1 MSSSTSTGQAGDLR
15 NPYALRRHQ
24 REALD
29 AVDRVRAGGGTRAWV
44 VLPPGAGKT
53 LVGLETARRRGH
65 RTVVLSPNT
74 AIQAQWLRGWDELLP
89 HVDHPSR
96 AGSDRDLAAFFTAL
110 TYQSLATFL
119 PDEEVDEEGRQQSLL
134 ARLHPNGK
142 ALVERLRAEPD
153 LTVVLDECHHLLEVW
168 GRLLNEVLAELPN
181 AFVLGLTAT
190 PPATLTPAQAALVEE
205 LFGGI
210 GYEASV
216 PAVVR
221 EGHLAPFAEMAW
233 LTTPSSRERDY
244 ITGQAERFAELVH
257 GLTDPR
263 FGSIGFLDWV
273 DRRFV
278 RATEG
283 AVSWHRLVKDQPDLC
298 DAALRLHHAGLVGLP
313 DGARLLEQHRQAP
326 SAEDWVALIDDW
338 ARRHLQR
345 TGDPADEDVVDTIRR
360 ALPAV
365 GYRWTRAGIRRGR
378 SPVDRVLARSEAKAD
393 ALAQIISVERRN
405 LGARLRM
412 LVLCDHEHVSSV
424 LPVDLH
430 GVMPAEAG
438 SAQLALER
446 LLSDP
451 DTGDLSP
458 LLVTGSRVAGA
469 PETLKRLAALVAV
482 EDPGLAARLDVEEA
496 DGNVAQLTGAWS
508 SREWVLWATRFFE
521 VGGSQVLIGTRALL
535 GEGWDAPAVT
545 GLVDLTTAT
554 TSTAVVQTRGRA
566 LRLDPR
572 WPEKVAITWT
582 VVCVT
587 DAHPKGAADWER
599 FVRKHQGFFGV
610 DEHGDVVDGVAH
622 VHDRFS
628 PYAPPTV
635 AELDE
640 CNGAMVVRSEDR
652 VEVAQR
658 WRVGEPYVDTQMHT
672 LRVLP
677 ERTRSGAATSE
688 GVLADPRP
696 QNGDAAS
703 SLPSR
708 VVLRPTGLDLRH
720 DVPGPWRPPRA
731 VLAGTLLTL
740 GVLLVVAHPVLAA
753 VVALAGGVLVQAG
766 VAAARGRSH
775 LHEVSRRPSIARVAC
790 AVADALRAAGM
801 SPVGASSVRVT
812 VDADGGYRC
821 ALDGVSPDVSALFAT
836 ALDEVVSPMT
846 TPRYVIPRYVAD
858 PPPPGP
864 AGCRA
869 GFAAANGLARP
880 SGEVWHSVPTVLGVR
895 AEYARLF
902 ASAWDTWVGGG
913 APVYTNSPEG
923 EGILVTHRGSDPFDV
938 TTALRLHWR

>member
-1 MSSSTSTGQAGDLR
+1 MSSPTSTGQSGGLR
-15 NPYALRRHQ
+15 NPYTLRRHQ

-74 AIQAQWLRGWDELLP
+74 AIQTQWLRGWDELLP
-89 HVDHPSR
+89 DSDHSAR
-96 AGSDRDLAAFFTAL
+96 SGSERDLAAFFTAL

-119 PDEEVDEEGRQQSLL
+119 PDEEVDEEGHRQSLM
-134 ARLHPNGK
+134 ARLHPNGR
-142 ALVERLRAEPD
+142 ALVERLRAEPE

-190 PPATLTPAQAALVEE
+190 PPATLTPGQAGLVEE

-210 GYEASV
+210 VYEASI

-221 EGHLAPFAEMAW
+221 EGHLAPFAELAW
-233 LTTPSSRERDY
+233 LTTPSPREHDY

-278 RATEG
+278 LATEG
-283 AVSWHRLVKDQPDLC
+283 AISWHRLAREEPELC
-298 DAALRLHHAGLVGLP
+298 DAALRLHHVGLVGLP
-313 DGARLLEQHRQAP
+313 DGVRLLEQHRQSP
-326 SAEDWVALIDDW
+326 TAEDWVALIDDW

-360 ALPAV
+360 TLPAV

-378 SPVDRVLARSEAKAD
+378 SPVDRVLARSEAKTD
-393 ALAQIISVERRN
+393 ALAQIISTERRN
-405 LGARLRM
+405 LGERLRM
-412 LVLCDHEHVSSV
+412 LVLCDHERVSAV

-451 DTGDLSP
+451 CTADLSP
-458 LLVTGSRVAGA
+458 LLVTGSRVAAA
-469 PETLKRLAALVAV
+469 PETLERLVALVAY
-482 EDPGLAARLDVEEA
+482 EDPRLAARLSVEIG
-496 DGNVAQLTGAWS
+496 DGDIAHLTGAWS
-508 SREWVLWATRFFE
+508 SREWVRWATRFFE
-521 VGGSQVLIGTRALL
+521 TGGSQVLIGTRALL

-566 LRLDPR
+566 LRLDPG

-610 DEHGDVVDGVAH
+610 DEEGDVVDGVAH

-628 PYAPPTV
+628 PYAPP
-635 AELDE
+635 AADDLDE

-652 VEVAQR
+652 AEVAQR

-677 ERTRSGAATSE
+677 GRALPGGLLPDARPSSATGAE
-688 GVLADPRP
+688 
-696 QNGDAAS
+696 
-703 SLPSR
+703 SLPTR
-708 VVLRPTGLDLRH
+708 VAMRPTGLHLRH
-720 DVPGPWRPPRA
+720 DLPEPWRPHRA
-731 VLAGTLLTL
+731 VVAGAFLTL
-740 GVLLVVAHPVLAA
+740 MVLATLTDPVLAA
-753 VVALAGGVLVQAG
+753 IIAGALGGLAQAG
-766 VAAARGRSH
+766 VAADRGRGY
-775 LHEVSRRPSIARVAC
+775 LQEASRRPSIAQVAC
-790 AVADALRAAGM
+790 AVADALQTAGM

-821 ALDGVSPDVSALFAT
+821 ALHGVSPEVPALFAT

-846 TPRYVIPRYVAD
+846 TPRYVLPRFVVDA
-858 PPPPGP
+858 PAPGM
-864 AGCRA
+864 AGYRA
-869 GFAAANGLARP
+869 GFGAATRP
-880 SGEVWHSVPTVLGVR
+880 LRPTGEVWHSVPTVLGVR
-895 AEYARLF
+895 AEYARIF
-902 ASAWDTWVGGG
+902 AAAWDTWVGGG

-923 EGILVTHRGSDPFDV
+923 EGILVTHRGSDPFDA

>member
-1 MSSSTSTGQAGDLR
+1 MSSSTSTGRADGLR

-24 REALD
+24 RESLD
-29 AVDRVRAGGGTRAWV
+29 AVDRVRAAGGKRAWV

-89 HVDHPSR
+89 DGSHPARS
-96 AGSDRDLAAFFTAL
+96 GSDRDLSSFFTAL

-119 PDEEVDEEGRQQSLL
+119 PDEEVDEEGRRQSLM
-134 ARLHPNGK
+134 ARLHPNGR
-142 ALVERLRAEPD
+142 ALVERLRAEPE

-168 GRLLNEVLAELPN
+168 GRLLNEVLAELPD

-190 PPATLTPAQAALVEE
+190 PPATLTSTQADLVEE

-210 GYEASV
+210 VYEASI

-221 EGHLAPFAEMAW
+221 EGHLAPFAELAW
-233 LTTPSSRERDY
+233 LTTPSPREHDY
-244 ITGQAERFAELVH
+244 ITGQAARFAELVH

-263 FGSIGFLDWV
+263 FGSIGFLGWV
-273 DRRFV
+273 QRRFV

-283 AVSWHRLVKDQPDLC
+283 AVSWHRLARDHPELC

-326 SAEDWVALIDDW
+326 TAEDWVALVDDW
-338 ARRHLQR
+338 ARHHLQR

-360 ALPAV
+360 TLPAV

-378 SPVDRVLARSEAKAD
+378 SPVDRVLARSEAKTE
-393 ALAQIISVERRN
+393 ALAQIVSTERRN
-405 LGARLRM
+405 LGDRLRM

-451 DTGDLSP
+451 DVGDLSP
-458 LLVTGSRVAGA
+458 LLVTGSRVAA
-469 PETLKRLAALVAV
+469 SPETLERLAALVEE
-482 EDPGLAARLDVEEA
+482 EDPDLAARLDVQKT
-496 DGNVAQLTGAWS
+496 DGDVAHLVGAWR
-508 SREWVLWATRFFE
+508 SRDWVPWATRFFE
-521 VGGSQVLIGTRALL
+521 AGGSQVLIGTRALL

-554 TSTAVVQTRGRA
+554 TATAVVQTRGRA
-566 LRLDPR
+566 LRLDPG

-582 VVCVT
+582 VVCIT

-610 DEHGDVVDGVAH
+610 DDQGDVVDGVAH

-628 PYAPPTV
+628 PYAPPD
-635 AELDE
+635 LDDLDG
-640 CNGAMVVRSEDR
+640 CNAAMVLRAEGR
-652 VEVAQR
+652 AEIAQR
-658 WRVGEPYVDTQMHT
+658 WRVGEPYVDARMHT

-677 ERTRSGAATSE
+677 RRAGPA
-688 GVLADPRP
+688 GVRPDARPPSADI
-696 QNGDAAS
+696 AK
-703 SLPSR
+703 SLPTQ
-708 VVLRPTGLDLRH
+708 VTMRPTGLELRH
-720 DVPGPWRPPRA
+720 DVPGPWRPHRA
-731 VLAGTLLTL
+731 VVLGTLLTFM
-740 GVLLVVAHPVLAA
+740 VLAT
-753 VVALAGGVLVQAG
+753 VVEPAFAALAAMVGGGLAQSG
-766 VAAARGRSH
+766 VASARGRRY
-775 LHEVSRRPSIARVAC
+775 LQQASRRPSLVAVAC
-790 AVADALRAAGM
+790 AVADALQAAGM
-801 SPVGASSVRVT
+801 SPVGASSVRAAI
-812 VDADGGYRC
+812 DPDGGYRC
-821 ALDGVSPDVSALFAT
+821 ALEGVSPEVSALFVT

-846 TPRYVIPRYVAD
+846 TPRYVLPRYVVD

-864 AGCRA
+864 AGLRA
-869 GFAAANGLARP
+869 GFAAATVPVRP
-880 SGEVWHSVPTVLGVR
+880 TGEVWHSVPTVLGVR
-895 AEYARLF
+895 AEYARVF
-902 ASAWDTWVGGG
+902 AAAWDDWVGGG
-913 APVYTNSPEG
+913 SPVYTNSPEG
-923 EGILVTHRGSDPFDV
+923 EGILVTHRGSDPFDA

>member
-1 MSSSTSTGQAGDLR
+1 MSSFTSTGRAGDLR
-15 NPYALRRHQ
+15 NPHTLRRHQ

-29 AVDRVRAGGGTRAWV
+29 AVDRVRAAGGTRAWV

-53 LVGLETARRRGH
+53 LVGLQTARRRGH

-74 AIQAQWLRGWDELLP
+74 AIQSQWLRGWDELLP
-89 HVDHPSR
+89 DGSHPARS
-96 AGSDRDLAAFFTAL
+96 GSDRDLSSFFTAL

-119 PDEEVDEEGRQQSLL
+119 PDEEVDEEGHEQSLMT
-134 ARLHPNGK
+134 RLHPNGR
-142 ALVERLRAEPD
+142 ALVERLRAEPE

-168 GRLLNEVLAELPN
+168 GRLLNEVLAELPD

-190 PPATLTPAQAALVEE
+190 PPAALTSTQADLVEE

-210 GYEASV
+210 VYQTSV

-221 EGHLAPFAEMAW
+221 EGHLAPFTELAW
-233 LTTPSSRERDY
+233 LTTPTSREHEY

-257 GLTDPR
+257 GLTDPS

-283 AVSWHRLVKDQPDLC
+283 AVSWHRLSKDEPELC

-326 SAEDWVALIDDW
+326 TAEDWVTLIDDW

-345 TGDPADEDVVDTIRR
+345 TDDPADAEVVETIRR
-360 ALPAV
+360 TLPAV
-365 GYRWTRAGIRRGR
+365 GYRWTRAGIRRGA
-378 SPVDRVLARSEAKAD
+378 SPVDRVLARSEAKTE
-393 ALAQIISVERRN
+393 ALSQIISVERRN
-405 LGARLRM
+405 LGERLRM
-412 LVLCDHEHVSSV
+412 LVLCDHERVSSV

-446 LLSDP
+446 VLSDP
-451 DTGDLSP
+451 ATADLSP
-458 LLVTGSRVAGA
+458 LLVTGSRVAA
-469 PETLKRLAALVAV
+469 AAETLERLVALVET
-482 EDPGLAARLDVEEA
+482 EDPGLAARLTVEKGA
-496 DGNVAQLTGAWS
+496 DTVAHLTGPWS
-508 SREWVLWATRFFE
+508 SRAWVRWATRFFE
-521 VGGSQVLIGTRALL
+521 GGGAQVLIGTRALL

-566 LRLDPR
+566 LRLDPG

-610 DEHGDVVDGVAH
+610 DEEGDVVDGVAH
-622 VHDRFS
+622 VHDSFS
-628 PYAPPTV
+628 PYAPPALT
-635 AELDE
+635 ELDG
-640 CNGAMVVRSEDR
+640 CNATMVVRSEDR
-652 VEVAQR
+652 GELARR
-658 WRVGEPYVDTQMHT
+658 WRVGEPYVDAQVHT

-677 ERTRSGAATSE
+677 ARSRPGRLPVPATAAET
-688 GVLADPRP
+688 
-696 QNGDAAS
+696 
-703 SLPSR
+703 LPTR
-708 VVLRPTGLDLRH
+708 VVLRPTGVELRH
-720 DVPGPWRPPRA
+720 DVPSPWRPIPA
-731 VLAGTLLTL
+731 VLGVVLLTL
-740 GVLLVVAHPVLAA
+740 LVTATVAGPVLAA
-753 VVALAGGVLVQAG
+753 VAAAAVGGLAQGG
-766 VAAARGRSH
+766 VAATRGRSH
-775 LHEVSRRPSIARVAC
+775 LLEASRRPDIAQAAC
-790 AVADALRAAGM
+790 AVADALREAGL

-812 VDADGGYRC
+812 VDADGEYRC
-821 ALDGVSPDVSALFAT
+821 ALDGVAPEVSAMFAT

-846 TPRYVIPRYVAD
+846 TPRYVLPRYVVDA
-858 PPPPGP
+858 PPPGV
-864 AGCRA
+864 AGHLA
-869 GFAAANGLARP
+869 GLAAATGRVRP
-880 SGEVWHSVPTVLGVR
+880 TGEVWHSVPTVLGVR
-895 AEYARLF
+895 AEYARHF

-913 APVYTNSPEG
+913 APVYTHSPEG
-923 EGILVTHRGSDPFDV
+923 EGVLVTHRGSDPFDA

>member
-1 MSSSTSTGQAGDLR
+1 MSPPTSTGQADELR
-15 NPYALRRHQ
+15 NPYTLRRHQ
-24 REALD
+24 LEALD
-29 AVDRVRAGGGTRAWV
+29 AVDRVRADGGTRAWV

-89 HVDHPSR
+89 GDNPPARS
-96 AGSDRDLAAFFTAL
+96 GSDRDLATFFTAL

-119 PDEEVDEEGRQQSLL
+119 PDAEVDEEGHRQSLM
-134 ARLHPNGK
+134 ARLHPNGR
-142 ALVERLRAEPD
+142 ALVERLRAEPE

-168 GRLLNEVLAELPN
+168 GRLLNEVLAELPD

-190 PPATLTPAQAALVEE
+190 PPATLTPAQAGLVEE

-210 GYEASV
+210 VYEASI

-221 EGHLAPFAEMAW
+221 EGHLAPFAELAW
-233 LTTPSSRERDY
+233 LTTPSPREHDY

-263 FGSIGFLDWV
+263 FGSVGFLEWV

-283 AVSWHRLVKDQPDLC
+283 AVSWHRLVRDQPELC
-298 DAALRLHHAGLVGLP
+298 DAALRLHHAGLVDLP

-326 SAEDWVALIDDW
+326 TAEDWVALVDDW

-345 TGDPADEDVVDTIRR
+345 TGDPADEGVVDTIRR
-360 ALPAV
+360 TLPAV

-378 SPVDRVLARSEAKAD
+378 SPVDRVLARSEAKTD
-393 ALAQIISVERRN
+393 ALAQIIETERRN
-405 LGARLRM
+405 LGERLRM

-446 LLSDP
+446 LLSGP
-451 DTGDLSP
+451 GTGDLSP
-458 LLVTGSRVAGA
+458 LLVTGSRVAA
-469 PETLKRLAALVAV
+469 SPDTLDRLRALVAD
-482 EDPGLAARLDVEEA
+482 EDADLAARLDVEKVDRE
-496 DGNVAQLTGAWS
+496 VAHLTGAWS
-508 SREWVLWATRFFE
+508 SREWVRWATRFFE
-521 VGGSQVLIGTRALL
+521 TGGSQVLIGTRALL

-566 LRLDPR
+566 LRLDPG

-582 VVCVT
+582 VVCIT

-610 DEHGDVVDGVAH
+610 DEQGDVVDGVAH

-628 PYAPPTV
+628 PYAPPAV
-635 AELDE
+635 DDLDE
-640 CNGAMVVRSEDR
+640 CNGAMVVRAEDR
-652 VEVAQR
+652 AEVAQR
-658 WRVGEPYVDTQMHT
+658 WRIGEPYVDTQMHT

-677 ERTRSGAATSE
+677 GRGLSG
-688 GVLADPRP
+688 GVLPSATVE
-696 QNGDAAS
+696 A
-703 SLPSR
+703 SLPTE
-708 VVLRPTGLDLRH
+708 VAMRPTGLELRH
-720 DVPGPWRPPRA
+720 DVPGPWRPHRA
-731 VLAGTLLTL
+731 VVLGALITLLALATL
-740 GVLLVVAHPVLAA
+740 TDPALAVMA
-753 VVALAGGVLVQAG
+753 ALAGGGLAQAG
-766 VAAARGRSH
+766 VAAARGRAY
-775 LHEVSRRPSIARVAC
+775 LEEVSGRPSIAQVAC
-790 AVADALRAAGM
+790 AVADALHGAGM
-801 SPVGASSVRVT
+801 SPTGASSVRVA
-812 VDADGGYRC
+812 VDPEGGYRC
-821 ALDGVSPDVSALFAT
+821 ALDGVSPEVSALFAT

-846 TPRYVIPRYVAD
+846 TPRYVLPRYVVD

-864 AGCRA
+864 AGYRA
-869 GFAAANGLARP
+869 GLAAANRLVRP
-880 SGEVWHSVPTVLGVR
+880 TAEVWHSVPTVLGVR
-895 AEYARLF
+895 AEYARVF
-902 ASAWDTWVGGG
+902 AAAWDTWVGGG

-923 EGILVTHRGSDPFDV
+923 EGILVTHRGSDPFDA